1 MTALA
6 AWQLANSFLGFESK
20 YSGFGVDL
28 AQGRSIYK
36 WRGADGML
44 YDNKT

>member
-1 MTALA
+1 MTAVA
-6 AWQLANSFLGFESK
+6 DPPLANSFLGFESK

-36 WRGADGML
+36 WKGADGMF
-44 YDNKT
+44 YDSKT